1 MSEEKESSMQ
11 CSDFYDIA
19 DSYLGDELLVETN
32 HEVLQHVE
40 GCAACRRE
48 LAARRELRARLRAAF
63 NGAATPGATPE
74 FAGRLR
80 AELRSE
86 ALGRSQAR
94 HLFFDRIGFFER
106 IGRNGV
112 WTAAVAASL
121 VVVVG
126 LFALQQRRSSPTQ
139 PAGVAATVDHAHTAA
154 TENAGAREAWPPHQ
168 ASPDVRKAGFELS
181 EAAVGD
187 HRDCAIKFRLAE
199 DPIDLEEAGRK
210 YDRAYINLT
219 SVVKTRSADSTGQ
232 FEFIESHSCVFEGRR
247 FAHIVLKHRGRVVSL
262 VVAERG
268 QEEQAAG
275 ATGLGQAAPSD
286 EARRQAMACSRNG
299 EFQVSC
305 FETARHAVFVVSD
318 LSEAENLA
326 VARTFAPSI
335 QEHITRGE
343 NAA

>member
-1 MSEEKESSMQ
+1 MSEEKESPMQ

-40 GCAACRRE
+40 ACAACRRE
-48 LAARRELRARLRAAF
+48 LAARRELRTRLRAAF

-80 AELRSE
+80 AELRSK
-86 ALGRSQAR
+86 ALGEAQAR
-94 HLFFDRIGFFER
+94 HLFF
-106 IGRNGV
+106 GRVGRSGV

-126 LFALQQRRSSPTQ
+126 LFALQQRRSSPTP
-139 PAGVAATVDHAHTAA
+139 PAGVAAAGGHAHTAA
-154 TENAGAREAWPPHQ
+154 AENAGGREAWPEHQ
-168 ASPDVRKAGFELS
+168 ASPDVRKAGLELS
-181 EAAVGD
+181 EAAAGD

-199 DPIDLEEAGRK
+199 DPIDLEEAGHK

-219 SVVKTRSADSTGQ
+219 SVVKTRSADASGQ
-232 FEFIESHSCVFEGRR
+232 FEFIESHSCVFKGRR
-247 FAHIVLKHRGRVVSL
+247 FAHLVIRHRGRVVSL

-268 QEEQAAG
+268 QEELAAG
-275 ATGLGQAAPSD
+275 ATGSGQATPSD
-286 EARRQAMACSRNG
+286 EARRQVIACSRSG

-305 FETARHAVFVVSD
+305 FETARHAIFVVSD

-326 VARTFAPSI
+326 VARAFAPSI
-335 QEHITRGE
+335 QEHIARGE

>member
-1 MSEEKESSMQ
+1 MSEEKESPMQ

-19 DSYLGDELLVETN
+19 DSYLSDELLVETN
-32 HEVLQHVE
+32 HEVLQHLE

-80 AELRSE
+80 AELRSKT
-86 ALGRSQAR
+86 LGESQAR
-94 HLFFDRIGFFER
+94 HLFFGR

-126 LFALQQRRSSPTQ
+126 LFALRQRQSSPPP
-139 PAGVAATVDHAHTAA
+139 PAAVAATGDHAHTAA
-154 TENAGAREAWPPHQ
+154 TENAGGREAWPQHQ
-168 ASPDVRKAGFELS
+168 ASPDVRKASLELS
-181 EAAVGD
+181 EAAAGD

-210 YDRAYINLT
+210 YDRAYVNLT

-232 FEFIESHSCVFEGRR
+232 FEFIESHSCVFKGRR
-247 FAHIVLKHRGRVVSL
+247 FAHLVIKHRGRVVSL
-262 VVAERG
+262 VVAESS
-268 QEEQAAG
+268 QEKRQAAG
-275 ATGLGQAAPSD
+275 ATGSGQTAPSD
-286 EARRQAMACSRNG
+286 EARRQVIACSRSG

-305 FETARHAVFVVSD
+305 FETARHAIFVVSD

-326 VARTFAPSI
+326 VARAFAPSI
-335 QEHITRGE
+335 QEHIARGE